1 MAATSYATP
10 DALWGSALPKVWS
23 APARRVLFG
32 DLALVLFLFAQ
43 GFDGVL
49 TYVGVITFGIGIE
62 ANPLIATLIG
72 SLGAGV
78 ALTTAKGVAAV
89 LGIALHLRGVHT
101 AVALL
106 TAFYFVVAILPW
118 MMILFPEV
126 VVRA

>member
-1 MAATSYATP
+1 MAATSYAIP
-10 DALWGSALPKVWS
+10 EALWGTALPKVWS
-23 APARRVLFG
+23 AQARGRLG
-32 DLALVLFLFAQ
+32 DLTLVLFLVAQ
-43 GFDGVL
+43 AFDGVL
-49 TYVGVITFGIGIE
+49 TYVGVVTFGAGIE

-72 SLGAGV
+72 YLGAGM

-89 LGIALHLRGVHT
+89 LGIALHVRGVHV

-118 MMILFPEV
+118 MMILFPEA

>member
-1 MAATSYATP
+1 MAATTYATP
-10 DALWGSALPKVWS
+10 DALWGTALPKVWN
-23 APARRVLFG
+23 APVRARLG
-32 DLALVLFLFAQ
+32 DLALVLFLVAQ

-49 TYVGVITFGIGIE
+49 TYVGVVTFGIGIE

-72 SLGAGV
+72 YLGAGV
-78 ALTTAKGVAAV
+78 ALTTAKSVAAV

-106 TAFYFVVAILPW
+106 TAFYFIVAILPW

-126 VVRA
+126 VVSA